1 MSTKKK
7 VAVGLVMATV
17 LLAVAAGL
25 VWIILHFQL
34 VDFRLYDRQSESLDL
49 RGQQI
54 SISHYD
60 KLRERFPNCEIR
72 WDIPFQGSYYPDDTT
87 EITLSALSSEDAAAL
102 DYFTELET
110 VNADGCTDYDQLTA
124 FQDEHP
130 EVAVRYTVTLG
141 DTVCRQGAKEVYLD
155 SISSDQI
162 PLLKYLPKLTTVIV
176 RGGQQME
183 GMAQLQQYCHEN
195 GLNFRISLGGKVVAD
210 DETALT
216 ISGTDDD
223 ELNLLSLLPDLES
236 VHLVLPEASAE
247 NLIAL
252 QESLSQAEVT
262 WEQEICGKVV
272 SLGVEE
278 VDLSDA
284 EIESL
289 EQVEAG
295 MAYFPGSQRVFL
307 GECGIDNDEIA
318 EFREQM
324 RDQYKVVWIVRC
336 GEKLPTRT
344 DTTSFMPSRD
354 GVGYIRDD
362 STVNL
367 RYCEDIIAVDVGHMG
382 VKDVSFVEYMPN
394 LKYLILA
401 HTEVQDITPLS
412 TCKNLVFLEL
422 DWSPVRD
429 FSPLV
434 GCTALEDLNIGNT
447 GADVTPI
454 GQMTWLKN
462 LWMIFRGGGSAWQMT
477 QALPNTHVVAS
488 GNATVSSGWRRLPN
502 YYAMRDALNM
512 YYMEW

>member
-7 VAVGLVMATV
+7 IAVGLIVTAVV
-17 LLAVAAGL
+17 LALAAGL
-25 VWIILHFQL
+25 VWTMLHFFL
-34 VDFRLYDRQSESLDL
+34 VDFRLYDKQAESLDL
-49 RGQQI
+49 RGQNI
-54 SISHYD
+54 SLSHYD
-60 KLRERFPNCEIR
+60 KLRQRFPGCEIR
-72 WDIPFQGSYYPDDTT
+72 WDIPFQGSTYPDDTT
-87 EITLSALSSEDAAAL
+87 VITVTTLTAEDVANL
-102 DYFTELET
+102 DYFTQLKT
-110 VNADGCTDYDQLTA
+110 VQAGACTDYDQLLA
-124 FQDEHP
+124 LQARRP
-130 EVAVRYTVTLG
+130 EVSVLYNVQLGSSVFGQNATVIR
-141 DTVCRQGAKEVYLD
+141 VD
-155 SISSDQI
+155 SISQEELG
-162 PLLKYLPKLTTVIV
+162 LLAYLPELTGVV
-176 RGGQQME
+176 VGGGEDMQNIP
-183 GMAQLQQYCHEN
+183 QLQAYCQEH
-195 GLNFRISLGGKVVAD
+195 GLDFGIAIGASEFPEDTREL
-210 DETALT
+210 TASN
-216 ISGTDDD
+216 ITDG
-223 ELNLLSLLPDLES
+223 ELNLLDLLRELES
-236 VHLVLPEASAE
+236 VHLITPQAQPE
-247 NLIAL
+247 NLVAL
-252 QESLSQAEVT
+252 QESMTGAEVT
-262 WEQEICGKVV
+262 WEQEICGKLVP
-272 SLGVEE
+272 LGLEE
-278 VDLSDA
+278 IDLSDA

-289 EQVEAG
+289 DQVKEA
-295 MAYFPGSQRVFL
+295 MPYFPGTQRVFL

-318 EFREQM
+318 AFREEM
-324 RDQYKVVWIVRC
+324 REQYKVVWIVRC

-412 TCKNLVFLEL
+412 TCKNLIFLEL

-447 GADVTPI
+447 GADVTPLE
-454 GQMTWLKN
+454 QMTWLKN
-462 LWMIFRGGGSAWQMT
+462 LWMVFRAGSAWQLT